1 MPLLAT
7 STLAAV
13 RMKGTGVG
21 VNVWND
27 VLSVP
32 MYADDVVVLSENH
45 NDLQEILNALTV
57 QNMAGILM

>member
-1 MPLLAT
+1 MPLLAI

-13 RMKGTGVG
+13 RVKGTGVD

-27 VLSVP
+27 VLSVL

-45 NDLQEILNALTV
+45 NDLQEMLNALTV
-57 QNMAGILM
+57 QNIRT